1 MYTWKS
7 WWQAAAIFLRHPV
20 LLGCCRHGVLYS
32 MAMPESTQSFYNLF
46 RGVLVSPVGSY
57 FIGGWIILLYGWLEH
72 MLPTVGSLPTATRR
86 GFAFITAVVPPFLA
100 FACCKLVCVG
110 FAKHG
115 EDGNEQ
121 KPALLL

>member
-1 MYTWKS
+1 
-7 WWQAAAIFLRHPV
+7 
-20 LLGCCRHGVLYS
+20 
-32 MAMPESTQSFYNLF
+32 
-46 RGVLVSPVGSY
+46 
-57 FIGGWIILLYGWLEH
+57 